1 MKQTV
6 KIEGLDC
13 PNCARSL
20 TNQINKIDG
29 VKNAEIDFVNSK
41 LSFEANDT
49 EKALRD
55 IISLTKKVEPSAK
68 IITEKKK
75 TKILNKQ
82 FFIDLICLILGTAI
96 GLCALF
102 INMPTAAFWVLFVL
116 SALLLG
122 YKTYYKAVILLFKGT
137 INENLLLTLSV
148 IGATALGEY
157 REGLMVICL
166 YSIGKLLENLA
177 VGRSRKSIEELT
189 NLQPEYAN
197 LIIDGKENKVTPDK
211 VEVGSTI
218 IVRPGE
224 RVPLDGEILS
234 GNASLNCQNLTGES
248 LPVFVKSGE
257 QILSGSIV
265 LDGVLTIKTTNEY
278 STSTVSK
285 IVNLIENAQEKKS
298 KTETLISKI
307 TKWYTLGV
315 LLLSVLV
322 FGIVF
327 AVTKSFDTAI
337 YRGLIIL
344 VVSCPCAFAIS
355 VPLTYFSGIGNAS
368 KHGIL
373 IKGSNYLDAC
383 AKLNLVAFDK
393 TGTLTTGNFS
403 VNEIEIID
411 KKYSKEEVIYLACL
425 GEQNS
430 IHPLAKSIMALNS
443 KPLEEVE
450 NVKEV
455 AGSGLYFTYK
465 GKEYFVGRKNK
476 NNKSTLVELYKKNKL
491 VATFHLSDTIKENAS
506 SSIKA
511 LKDLG
516 VKTCLLSGDNK
527 ESVEAVAEAIGIDE
541 FKYQLLPQDKFD
553 FIDSIKSTNTQMIG
567 YVGDGIND
575 APSLS
580 RADVGISMGINGS
593 PASIEASDVVLVDD
607 NPMKVS
613 SAIKISKFT
622 RSVVWQNIILSAVV
636 KATFLLLGAFGVIG
650 MIYAVFADVGVTLL
664 AILNSMRALRYN
676 PNKNSKTKKTKK

>member
-1 MKQTV
+1 MKRTV
-6 KIEGLDC
+6 RIEGLDC

-29 VKNAEIDFVNSK
+29 VQNADIDFVNSK

-49 EKALRD
+49 EKALKD
-55 IISLTKKVEPSAK
+55 IVSLTKKVEPNAK

-75 TKILNKQ
+75 TKIFNKQ
-82 FFIDLICLILGTAI
+82 FFIDLAFLVVGTAI
-96 GLCALF
+96 GLCTLF
-102 INMPTAAFWVLFVL
+102 IDLPTPVFWVMFVL

-122 YKTYYKAVILLFKGT
+122 YKTYYKAVVLLFKGVV
-137 INENLLLTLSV
+137 NENLLLTLSV

-197 LIIDGKENKVTPDK
+197 LLIDGKESKVTPDK
-211 VEVGSTI
+211 VAIGSTI

-224 RVPLDGEILS
+224 RVPLDGEIVD
-234 GNASLNCQNLTGES
+234 GNASLNCQSLTGES
-248 LPVFVKSGE
+248 LPVFAKTGE
-257 QILSGSIV
+257 KILSGSIV
-265 LDGVLTIKTTNEY
+265 LDGVLQIKTTNEY
-278 STSTVSK
+278 SSSTVNK

-315 LLLSVLV
+315 LVLSVLV

-327 AVTKSFDTAI
+327 AVTKVFDTAI

-383 AKLNLVAFDK
+383 AKLDLVAFDK

-403 VNEIEIID
+403 VDEVKILDE
-411 KKYSKEEVIYLACL
+411 KYSKDEIIYLACL

-430 IHPLAKSIMALNS
+430 IHPLAKSIMSLNS
-443 KPLEEVE
+443 KPLEKVE
-450 NVKEV
+450 NVKEE
-455 AGSGLYFTYK
+455 AGSGLSFSYK
-465 GKEYFVGRKNK
+465 GEKYFIGRKNK
-476 NNKSTLVELYKKNKL
+476 DNKSTLVELYKGNSL
-491 VATFHLSDTIKENAS
+491 LGIFHLSDTIKDTARAS
-506 SSIKA
+506 IQQ
-511 LKDLG
+511 LKNLNI
-516 VKTCLLSGDNK
+516 KTCLLSGDNK
-527 ESVEAVAEAIGIDE
+527 ESVEAVANAIGIDE
-541 FKYQLLPQDKFD
+541 VKYQLLPQDKFEW
-553 FIDSIKSTNTQMIG
+553 IDKVKSTSSQMVG

-575 APSLS
+575 APSLT

-607 NPMKVS
+607 NPTKVA
-613 SAIKISKFT
+613 SAIKISRFT
-622 RSVVWQNIILSAVV
+622 RSIVWQNIIISAVV
-636 KATFLLLGAFGVIG
+636 KATFLLLGAFGVTG
-650 MIYAVFADVGVTLL
+650 MLSAVFADVGVTLL

-676 PNKNSKTKKTKK
+676 PNKTKKIKTKK